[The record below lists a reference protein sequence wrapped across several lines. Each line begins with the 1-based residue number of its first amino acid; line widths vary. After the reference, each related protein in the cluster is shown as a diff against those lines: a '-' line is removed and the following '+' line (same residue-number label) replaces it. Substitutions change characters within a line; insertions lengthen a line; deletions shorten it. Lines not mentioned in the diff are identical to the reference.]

1 MEFHEHIRT
10 TGSALKNWF
19 VAQCYDS
26 AAVAA
31 LWLVGLTLIG
41 VPWAPLWA
49 LMAGVLQFIPWFGQT
64 IAMIFPALVGLFS
77 SNHMRFFYVLILY
90 VVVMVADG
98 FFFQPYFMKRRA
110 RVPFW
115 ASLLTPIVLALL
127 IPFWWALFLAPP
139 LLAIG
144 YAYWHKRKAEN
155 NQSGE
160 IVVQRQD
167 VVIKAEDVVIKQED
181 PDPQQQLL
189 Q

>member
-1 MEFHEHIRT
+1 MEFHEHVRT

-49 LMAGVLQFIPWFGQT
+49 LLAGVLQFIPWFGQT

-98 FFFQPYFMKRRA
+98 
-110 RVPFW
+110 VVD
-115 ASLLTPIVLALL
+115 SVLVGAVSGAATVGD
-127 IPFWWALFLAPP
+127 WVR
-139 LLAIG
+139 LLAQ
-144 YAYWHKRKAEN
+144 A
-155 NQSGE
+155 
-160 IVVQRQD
+160 
-167 VVIKAEDVVIKQED
+167 
-181 PDPQQQLL
+181 
-189 Q
+189 